1 MDSLCVTFNHGKV
14 ANIYTVYEMSKTIN
28 ISDYPNSVIV
38 YLEQSIWLKTLIST
52 VTIILDMELDLIDME
67 ESHFLALD

>member
-38 YLEQSIWLKTLIST
+38 YLEQSI
-52 VTIILDMELDLIDME
+52 
-67 ESHFLALD
+67 